1 MGIVVLRKREGTTG
15 KLHKPHCDAAV
26 AELVGFRL
34 DFRRTPP
41 LNHMPLVPPPLYKG
55 QIGSRDE
62 PEAILLLHEAS

>member
-1 MGIVVLRKREGTTG
+1 VGIVVLRKRKGATG
-15 KLHKPHCDAAV
+15 ELDEPHCDAAV

-41 LNHMPLVPPPLYKG
+41 LNHMPLVPPPLYEG
-55 QIGSRDE
+55 QIGSLDE